1 MGGGYFNIRVYG
13 ILVNS
18 NDEVLISDERAY
30 GMEFSKF
37 PGGGLEY
44 GEGLSDGLIR
54 EFREECDADITVIR
68 HVYTTDG
75 FIKSAFNDSQVVA
88 VHYLVRNNTPLKGRF
103 SNKAFDFETGKAT
116 DQVFRWVP
124 VDQLDVSDLTFETD
138 RAAWQAFLS

>member
-1 MGGGYFNIRVYG
+1 MGGGHFNIRVYG

-18 NDEVLISDERAY
+18 NNEVLISDERAY

-44 GEGLSDGLIR
+44 GEGLSAGLVR
-54 EFREECDADITVIR
+54 EFREECNADISVLR

-75 FIKSAFNDSQVVA
+75 FIKSTFDNSQVIA
-88 VHYLVRNNTPLKGRF
+88 VYYLVRNDTPLKGRF
-103 SNKAFDFETGKAT
+103 SSRVFDFDAGKVT
-116 DQVFRWVP
+116 DQTFRWVA
-124 VDQLDVSDLTFETD
+124 VGELDVSDLTFETD